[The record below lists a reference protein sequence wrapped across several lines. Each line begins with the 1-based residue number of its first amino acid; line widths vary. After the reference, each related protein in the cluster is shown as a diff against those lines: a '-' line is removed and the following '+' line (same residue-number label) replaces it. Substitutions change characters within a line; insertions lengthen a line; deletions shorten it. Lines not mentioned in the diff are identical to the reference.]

1 MDKSQYDLAKES
13 IANFATSTRNEIIVF
28 DRVKVLFTTLKDLYT
43 RHEEFVNYFK
53 TISLSTDISIKVG
66 TLVGIKHE
74 IDSLVSNLSRKINL
88 YTNANDTR
96 TVEMLLEEIWND
108 LTPPSDAP
116 VDTNTAIN
124 VCVQKYINL
133 YQELLEVKSKG
144 GRGSRKRS
152 KMPRRRHRS
161 TRRSIRRRR
170 S

>member
-1 MDKSQYDLAKES
+1 MDKTQYDLAKDS
-13 IANFATSTRNEIIVF
+13 IAKFATSTSTPNEIIIF
-28 DRVKVLFTTLKDLYT
+28 DRVKVLFITLEDLYT
-43 RHEEFVNYFK
+43 RHEEFVNYFT

-66 TLVGIKHE
+66 KLVSIKHK
-74 IDSLVSNLSRKINL
+74 IDSLVSELSRKINL

-96 TVEMLLEEIWND
+96 TVEMLKEIWNY

-116 VDTNTAIN
+116 VDTTIN
-124 VCVQKYINL
+124 VCVQKYITL
-133 YQELLEVKSKG
+133 YKELLEVKSKG